1 MDASGQCDNCAF
13 KEQCPTCRHYSFLQL
28 PRTSIRMSWKSADA
42 LYTLTLPTAEEK
54 QSEDGFSVLDTGH

>member
-1 MDASGQCDNCAF
+1 
-13 KEQCPTCRHYSFLQL
+13 
-28 PRTSIRMSWKSADA
+28 MSWKSADA